1 MINLGTKELKSQR
14 LILRKFRLGDFDE
27 LFNSYINQDEF
38 LYYANKNK
46 KSIDEVKSMI
56 AIIKDSY
63 ANDTYYNWL
72 IVRQEDEK
80 IVGAINLKH
89 VEADTLLISYAI
101 DTRYTKKGYMSE
113 ALNRVKSY
121 CFDELEVRKLVGL
134 CCIENISSK
143 RVMEKCGFVLK
154 PTEKKIV
161 LKDGIHDAY
170 EFVIEE

>member
-14 LILRKFRLGDFDE
+14 LILRKFKLDDFDE
-27 LFNSYINQDEF
+27 LFNSYINQEEF

-56 AIIKDSY
+56 SIIKDSY
-63 ANDTYYNWL
+63 SNDTYYNWL
-72 IVRQEDEK
+72 IVRQEDNK

-89 VEADTLLISYAI
+89 EDADTLLISYAI
-101 DTRYTKKGYMSE
+101 DARYANNGYMSE
-113 ALNRVKSY
+113 AVNRVKSY
-121 CFDELEVRKLVGL
+121 CLDELKVRKLVGL
-134 CCIENISSK
+134 CCIENLASK
-143 RVMEKCGFVLK
+143 RVMEKCGFALK

-161 LKDGIHDAY
+161 LKDGVHDAY